1 MLREG
6 FTSKS
11 DYICACIAESKIS
24 HHLSTMG
31 LAVVFRRLRQRLA
44 SFLHSFRSCCKVRAS
59 LRKTTPFLRFQSCQQ
74 QSAKNILKC
83 SLGMWGGHGIWR
95 SSEVGRVGGTSTP
108 IVAQNE
114 TEKGQALMICSVV
127 SSPWLHTLQVVESTT
142 PFLCRFARHWV
153 LPCTS
158 SQMNNLTLSGAA
170 ELQMNSEFASCSA
183 PLDLSIL

>member
-83 SLGMWGGHGIWR
+83 SLGMWGGHDVWR
-95 SSEVGRVGGTSTP
+95 SSEVGRVGGRPHQLQPRMRLRRGNRWWYALWFHLPGCIPYRWWSP
-108 IVAQNE
+108 PLLSCAGSRDIGFCHAPVAR
-114 TEKGQALMICSVV
+114 
-127 SSPWLHTLQVVESTT
+127 WTT
-142 PFLCRFARHWV
+142 
-153 LPCTS
+153 
-158 SQMNNLTLSGAA
+158 
-170 ELQMNSEFASCSA
+170 
-183 PLDLSIL
+183 